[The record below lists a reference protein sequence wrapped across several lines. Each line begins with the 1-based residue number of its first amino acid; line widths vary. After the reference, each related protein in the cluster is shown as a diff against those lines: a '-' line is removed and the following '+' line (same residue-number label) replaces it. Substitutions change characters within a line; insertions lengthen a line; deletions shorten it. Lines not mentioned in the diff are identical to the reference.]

1 MFNIIPLILILV
13 SLVIIIFLI
22 IKKFS
27 VLANLDIDTIQAE
40 REEKFKNKIVRM
52 VRPILNSAGEMIKK
66 KYNDLVEA
74 KEEYNKKISGESER
88 SGTEKLFL
96 EFEELKK
103 NGDSDAA
110 EKKLIEIIGIDSKNL
125 KAFRELGNLYLSR
138 RDFNEAKQ
146 TFEHVI
152 KLFEKEGGGAQDFV
166 KLSDIYFDLA
176 SVSRAIESWDNVI
189 LNLDKALEIEPNN
202 PRYLDTKLEI
212 SIIKK
217 DKKQAQETYKKL
229 AEVNP
234 ENQKLNELKKQIDEL
249 G

>member
-27 VLANLDIDTIQAE
+27 VLANLAIDTIQAE
-40 REEKFKNKIVRM
+40 REEKFKNKIISNRIKRNTLRHYMKIVRM

-88 SGTEKLFL
+88 SGT
-96 EFEELKK
+96 
-103 NGDSDAA
+103 
-110 EKKLIEIIGIDSKNL
+110 
-125 KAFRELGNLYLSR
+125 
-138 RDFNEAKQ
+138 
-146 TFEHVI
+146 V

>member
-40 REEKFKNKIVRM
+40 RE
-52 VRPILNSAGEMIKK
+52 
-66 KYNDLVEA
+66 
-74 KEEYNKKISGESER
+74 
-88 SGTEKLFL
+88 
-96 EFEELKK
+96 EELKK